1 MIPKHKQAAHLL
13 EGRILDGGWLV
24 GKKIEKS
31 NKGSVGIYSCYYEVS
46 QGDRKG
52 FLKAFDYSNAAKI
65 TDNFAAEIHNIT
77 ATFNLEK
84 EILEICRDN
93 GCKNVI
99 EILDTGAT
107 NIPEATE
114 YPRVEYLILEL
125 AEGNINEALEDPKIS
140 LEWKIRSLH
149 QLAKGLSE
157 LHKLSIAHQDIK
169 PANIVKL
176 PSGLTKVSDLGS
188 AASVKK
194 KETELPFIQRNRYA
208 GTWSYAPPELLYGYV
223 SNDNIVRRIGC
234 DLYLLGSMIS
244 FYFTN
249 MNMTSL
255 IRNNLS
261 DSLCWTDPRNIGK
274 YEEYKAYLIQ
284 AFEIALQ
291 DVESQ
296 IEHDFI
302 KENVIESIRYLC
314 NPDPMLR
321 GHKKNIAEIGSN
333 YSLERFVTLFDLMA
347 RKLKI
352 KQI

>member
-208 GTWSYAPPELLYGYV
+208 GTWSYAPPELLYGY
-223 SNDNIVRRIGC
+223 
-234 DLYLLGSMIS
+234 
-244 FYFTN
+244 
-249 MNMTSL
+249 
-255 IRNNLS
+255 NLS